1 MVKNPVTLKHLDII
15 LASGSPRRQMLLK
28 EAGITFRV
36 VLREVDETFPPD
48 LHYKDVA
55 EYLALKKADAYND
68 LLKNNIV
75 VITAD
80 TLVFLKEQIVNKPS
94 DFDEAVEMLK
104 LLSGSTHDVVTGVC
118 ISSATK
124 KDVFHI
130 LTKVYFR
137 ELEEEEIYFYIEN
150 YKPYDKA
157 GSYGAQDWIGLTGIE
172 KIEGSY
178 FNVMGLPVMELYQ
191 HLKSFSI

>member
-1 MVKNPVTLKHLDII
+1 MIKNPASFSNLDII
-15 LASGSPRRQMLLK
+15 LASASPRRQMLLK
-28 EAGITFRV
+28 ETGINFRV
-36 VLREVDETFPPD
+36 VLREVDETFPAD

-55 EYLALKKADAYND
+55 EYLAVKKADVYKD

-94 DFDEAVEMLK
+94 GFDEAVKMLK
-104 LLSGSTHDVVTGVC
+104 LLSGSTHDVVTGIC
-118 ISSATK
+118 ISSASK
-124 KDVFHI
+124 KNVFHV
-130 LTKVYFR
+130 LTRVYFR
-137 ELEEEEIYFYIEN
+137 ELEEEEIYFYIEK

-178 FNVMGLPVMELYQ
+178 FNVMGLPVMQLYQ
-191 HLKSFSI
+191 HLKSF